1 MYVIEQFLIE
11 HVFKDTE
18 DGQLLKT
25 TMEVKMI
32 NLEGLGKKMTYSL
45 KTKGNCRLQNKE

>member
-18 DGQLLKT
+18 DGQLLNT
-25 TMEVKMI
+25 IMEVEDDKARRTW
-32 NLEGLGKKMTYSL
+32 KKDGRQSEDKRKL
-45 KTKGNCRLQNKE
+45 HIAKE